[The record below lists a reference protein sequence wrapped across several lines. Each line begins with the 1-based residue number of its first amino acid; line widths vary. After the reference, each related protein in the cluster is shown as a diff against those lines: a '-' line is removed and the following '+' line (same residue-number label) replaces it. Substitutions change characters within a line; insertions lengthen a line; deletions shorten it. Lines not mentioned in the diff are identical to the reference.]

1 VVWRFLAAGLLA
13 VSTAGCSNTTC
24 VDVEEI
30 FIDAGDTYAGV
41 DPRDALTALPA
52 QAIPSWWLSHES
64 MTLTITAVPSGDP
77 SRVVADCAG
86 APAGF
91 SIPTTFR
98 LQSDDGRLDGSF
110 TAELPADLAAT
121 LTLPAV
127 VRGQM
132 PLTALNGMGIVPDTY
147 LDLAANM
154 LAVYLDVTH
163 SGAGAAYTN
172 GYLYL
177 AGHDSVLIAI
187 VDVQPP

>member
-1 VVWRFLAAGLLA
+1 VVWRFLAAALLA
-13 VSTAGCSNTTC
+13 VSTAGCSTTTC

-52 QAIPSWWLSHES
+52 QAIPSWWLSGET
-64 MTLTITAVPSGDP
+64 MTLTINAAASGDP
-77 SRVVADCAG
+77 TRVVAYCGGD
-86 APAGF
+86 PAHF
-91 SIPTTFR
+91 SIPATFR

-121 LTLPAV
+121 ITLPAV

-132 PLTALNGMGIVPDTY
+132 PLTALNGTGIVPDIY
-147 LDLAANM
+147 LDPAANM
-154 LAVYLDVTH
+154 LAVYLDVTDT
-163 SGAGAAYTN
+163 GAGPAYSN

-177 AGHDSVLIAI
+177 AGRDSILVGI
-187 VDVQPP
+187 VNVQPP